1 MGYSALVLVIDGK
14 ETMLLAEV
22 AVTLI
27 DLWCLRINVVRS
39 VSGGLGK
46 S

>member
-1 MGYSALVLVIDGK
+1 MGHCALVLVIDGK
-14 ETMLLAEV
+14 ETMLLAKV

-27 DLWCLRINVVRS
+27 DLRRLRVDGVRS

-46 S
+46 G